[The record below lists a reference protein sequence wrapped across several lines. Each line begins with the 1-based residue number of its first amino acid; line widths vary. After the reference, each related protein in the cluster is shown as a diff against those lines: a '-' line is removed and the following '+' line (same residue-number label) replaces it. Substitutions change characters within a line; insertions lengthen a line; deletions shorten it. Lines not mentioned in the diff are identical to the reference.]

1 MENLIV
7 KQASNYPN
15 SQTPNKDSN
24 GGFSYAS
31 NYFNSNNTALS
42 LEQEKLLPSYLISSN
57 QSSFDLFSRLE
68 DLNDATIKHRIK
80 NILNLIPTNPKLLE
94 SFDSNILKISSASSS
109 TSMASFSQKSASNNL
124 VKSPSATNLSQSQSS
139 IQFLS
144 QSTPNTPTF
153 LNSNFSLN
161 NLTPKKP
168 TTTNLS
174 TATIINNPSLA
185 ASSAASSTA
194 TISLMSRLS
203 SSANVCV
210 NESVSNTALI
220 ANNTE
225 NNANLAKFFDKSTQ
239 PLNRILY
246 NLETLSSRI
255 MPSSLQDQFN
265 ADSYQQDFLRSNG
278 LSVLVSLLKLKNEF
292 LSSPKE

>member
-7 KQASNYPN
+7 KHASNYPN
-15 SQTPNKDSN
+15 SQTPIKDSN
-24 GGFSYAS
+24 NGFSYAS
-31 NYFNSNNTALS
+31 SFFSSNSAVLS

-68 DLNDATIKHRIK
+68 DLDESTIKYRIK

-94 SFDSNILKISSASSS
+94 SFDSNIIKISTASSSS
-109 TSMASFSQKSASNNL
+109 TSASFSQKIVSSNL
-124 VKSPSATNLSQSQSS
+124 VKSPSATNLTQSQSS

-161 NLTPKKP
+161 TLTPKKS
-168 TTTNLS
+168 TETNLS
-174 TATIINNPSLA
+174 TATIINNANLA

-194 TISLMSRLS
+194 TISLFSRLTS
-203 SSANVCV
+203 SSNVGATQP
-210 NESVSNTALI
+210 VSNTLTSHESQS
-220 ANNTE
+220 NP
-225 NNANLAKFFDKSTQ
+225 NLATFFDKTMQ

-246 NLETLSSRI
+246 NLEALSSRL
-255 MPSSLQDQFN
+255 MPSALQD
-265 ADSYQQDFLRSNG
+265 DSYQKDFLKTNG
-278 LSVLVSLLKLKNEF
+278 LSILVSLLKLDSLNYQ
-292 LSSPKE
+292 KE